1 MGIYTRLSDIINSNL
16 HAMLD
21 RAEDPEKMIRLAI
34 GEMEDTL
41 IELRSNAVSSISR
54 RKQLERDRVDLQA
67 KAAEWQAKAELAL
80 GKSRED
86 LARQAL
92 VLVEE
97 YRGRLAEID
106 TELESLAESLDKL
119 DGDIG
124 RLNDKLR
131 DAKARQK
138 ALLLRQS
145 TASVQLRAKNQ
156 INDKKIAEAV
166 ARFEAFERKVDDLEA
181 QSEVQD
187 LGQGEVLEKEFAD
200 LEKTD
205 RVEAELARLKQRM
218 RAPVGDAGHND
229 PDKS

>member
-218 RAPVGDAGHND
+218 RAPAGDAGHND

>member
-156 INDKKIAEAV
+156 INDKRTAEAV

-218 RAPVGDAGHND
+218 RAPAGDAGHND

>member
-166 ARFEAFERKVDDLEA
+166 ARFEAFERKVDDIEA
-181 QSEVQD
+181 QTEAQD
-187 LGQGEVLEKEFAD
+187 LGRGEGLEKAFAD
-200 LEKTD
+200 LEKD
-205 RVEAELARLKQRM
+205 DKVEAELERMKSRLRQNDNA
-218 RAPVGDAGHND
+218 APE
-229 PDKS
+229 